1 MAPWHFV
8 SPESPPRVGGVAD
21 FTRVMATALAA
32 TGHRVHVWSPAPAG
46 EIVGVSVH
54 PLEGGY
60 AARRLVAI
68 GRRLDACEAP
78 RRLFIQWVPHGFGY
92 KSLNLPFCL
101 WVWRRARRGDSV
113 QLMVHE
119 PYLPFESGRV
129 RQNLGAIAHRLMLM
143 VLLRAADR
151 VWVSTPSFVPMVRR
165 FGPRRPLFYSWLP
178 VPSPIA
184 RHDHPADVQA
194 RRRAIAVSGTN
205 PVIGYF
211 GTANPLVADVL
222 AEVIV
227 GIAQR
232 RPDARFVLLGRGTD
246 SFAGALESRVPA
258 LAHAIVARG
267 ERSAEEISTLIQC
280 CDVFVQPYPD
290 GVSARRTTLMALL
303 EHGSAVVASSGV
315 RTDDGWGHALRMTP
329 DGDSGSMTDAAVQL
343 LGSPDDRA
351 RLSGAASRLYL
362 ERFHVERAVETL
374 LGGVR

>member
-1 MAPWHFV
+1 MTPWHFV
-8 SPESPPRVGGVAD
+8 SPESPPQVGGVAD

-32 TGHRVHVWSPAPAG
+32 TGRQVHVWSPAPAG
-46 EIVGVSVH
+46 EIAGVRVH
-54 PLEGGY
+54 ALEGGY
-60 AARRLVAI
+60 AAGRLAAI

-92 KSLNLPFCL
+92 KSLNLPFCV
-101 WVWRRARRGDSV
+101 WVWRRARSGDSV
-113 QLMVHE
+113 HLMVHE
-119 PYLPFESGRV
+119 PYLPFESGRL
-129 RQNLGAIAHRLMLM
+129 RQNVGAIAHRMMLM

-151 VWVSTPSFVPMVRR
+151 VWVSTPSFVPMVQR
-165 FGPRRPLFYSWLP
+165 FGPRRPLHYSWLP

-184 RHDHPADVQA
+184 RHDLPAEVQA
-194 RRRAIAVSGTN
+194 RRRAISATVTD

-211 GTANPLVADVL
+211 GAANPLVANML

-246 SFAGALESRVPA
+246 SFADALESRVPA

-290 GVSARRTTLMALL
+290 GVSVRRTTLMALL

-315 RTDDGWGHALRMTP
+315 RTDDGWGHALRLTP
-329 DGDSGSMTDAAVQL
+329 DRG
-343 LGSPDDRA
+343 
-351 RLSGAASRLYL
+351 
-362 ERFHVERAVETL
+362 
-374 LGGVR
+374 